1 MHACMHACMHGCL
14 SVCLSVCL
22 YVLLTSIHPSIHSSI
37 HTYIHVHIYTYICY
51 VDKYTLCRYIYIYIQ
66 CLNNAS
72 HVSNQALPTLL
83 RSKCVILHNCPSESH
98 GFCHHSA
105 ISTKVMTLTAMTTHL
120 TLMEA
125 IVSHLLMRWKMSYR
139 SLKTRISPAEV
150 RLGNRSC
157 ISGQTG
163 SGGQCCSS

>member
-1 MHACMHACMHGCL
+1 MHACMHACMAVCL
-14 SVCLSVCL
+14 CVCLSVCMYYL
-22 YVLLTSIHPSIHSSI
+22 HPSIHPSIHSSI

-105 ISTKVMTLTAMTTHL
+105 ISTKVMTLTAMTTRLNPLCWVGLWVGKQNGVLEPKWHRMVPSAL
-120 TLMEA
+120 PSTQIDYC
-125 IVSHLLMRWKMSYR
+125 IV
-139 SLKTRISPAEV
+139 TPT
-150 RLGNRSC
+150 C
-157 ISGQTG
+157 
-163 SGGQCCSS
+163 